1 MKPRVVMPADR
12 GVTAQRE
19 AHLSGSER
27 GPAAKSEIETVS
39 ARCARSRLEPRM
51 RQRAQ
56 RSLAADAAGNDDL
69 AGAGLRWRES
79 MIVYNLFP
87 LLAGPFPGWV
97 PHIERAAA
105 MGFDW
110 VFANPVQ
117 RPGASGSIYS
127 IADYFELNPALIEP
141 TDSRSGEDQLR
152 SVLQSA
158 RDHGLRAMADLVID
172 HCAVDSGL
180 VSEHPEWVALD
191 SDGAVIHPSF
201 EQDGSTVVWADL
213 AQLDHRGTADPDGLY
228 QYCLA
233 VVRHLLGLG
242 FDGFRCD
249 AAYGVPAEFW
259 RRLIADIK
267 DERPLTVFVAETLGC
282 TPWDTAATAA
292 AGFDFVCNSAKWWD
306 FRSHWLLEQR
316 KLIGEQVASIGFPE
330 SHDTPRLAEEMH
342 GNPNTSKLWYLFTAL
357 FSAGCLMPIG
367 FEFGFRRALHVVNTR
382 SEDWETTSVDLREF
396 IHAVNR
402 LKTDIALFSQESS
415 LLLLPSSN
423 PAVLIMWQG
432 SATLGQEALLFF
444 NTDCWHDQDVEVND
458 LRAFVQSGQ
467 PLVDVSPEY
476 QMEFVAVAPF
486 SYQLRPGQ
494 GIVLVTRSPRASR

>member
-1 MKPRVVMPADR
+1 L
-12 GVTAQRE
+12 AQ
-19 AHLSGSER
+19 
-27 GPAAKSEIETVS
+27 P
-39 ARCARSRLEPRM
+39 
-51 RQRAQ
+51 
-56 RSLAADAAGNDDL
+56 
-69 AGAGLRWRES
+69 

-87 LLAGPFPGWV
+87 LLAGPFPAWV

-141 TDSRSGEDQLR
+141 TDPRSGEDQLK
-152 SVLQSA
+152 SVLQAA
-158 RDHGLRAMADLVID
+158 RDLGLRAMADLVID
-172 HCAVDSGL
+172 HCAIDSGL
-180 VSEHPEWVALD
+180 VGEHPEWVALD
-191 SDGAVIHPSF
+191 SEGAVIHPSCD
-201 EQDGSTVVWADL
+201 QDDSMVVWADL
-213 AQLDHRGTADPDGLY
+213 AQLDHRGTADPEGLY

-249 AAYGVPAEFW
+249 AAYGVPAELW
-259 RRLIADIK
+259 RRLIADTK
-267 DERPLTVFVAETLGC
+267 DDRPLTVFVAETLGC
-282 TPWDTAATAA
+282 TPWETAATAA

-316 KLIGEQVASIGFPE
+316 KLLGEQVPSIGFPE
-330 SHDTPRLAEEMH
+330 SHDTPRLAEETH
-342 GNPNTSKLWYLFTAL
+342 GNANASKLWYLFTAL

-367 FEFGFRRALHVVNTR
+367 FEFGFRGALHVVNTR
-382 SEDWETTSVDLREF
+382 PEDWETTSVDLREF
-396 IHAVNR
+396 IVAVNR
-402 LKTDIALFSQESS
+402 LKTDIALFSEESS

-444 NTDCWHDQDVEVND
+444 NTDVWHDQHVEVSD

-467 PLVDVSPEY
+467 PLLDVSPEY
-476 QMEFVAVAPF
+476 RMDFVAVAPF

-494 GIVLVTRSPRASR
+494 GIVLVTRSPRASP